1 MIRAA
6 EKKDAADLSRLM
18 KTLGYP
24 SKEEEMYK
32 RMHTILQHDDYM
44 TYVFEEEKECVGMIG
59 MTYSV
64 AYHTDDPHV
73 RVIAFVVDESKQGEG
88 IGRALMEQ
96 AETWAK
102 FRNAKTLM
110 LNSGNRSEREDTHE
124 IYKHYGFTGSA
135 IGFYKKI

>member
-1 MIRAA
+1 MIREA

-18 KTLGYP
+18 NTLGYP
-24 SKEEEMYK
+24 STEEEMSK
-32 RMHTILQHDDYM
+32 RMHIILQQENYM
-44 TYVFEEEKECVGMIG
+44 TYVYEEESVCTGMIG

-73 RVIAFVVDESKQGEG
+73 RVIAFVVDESKQGVG

-96 AETWAK
+96 AESWAK

-110 LNSGNRSEREDTHE
+110 LNSGNRSERENTHE

-135 IGFYKKI
+135 TGFYKKI